1 MTVENELKALI
12 AQIAY
17 HDHEHDTNIAEELT
31 DVIVT
36 VKTLDLTHEEA
47 VELLEDRLEMM
58 KLNSILEKDE
68 DIRLVQTIIRQLP
81 GLLFG

>member
-1 MTVENELKALI
+1 MTAQDELQALI
-12 AQIAY
+12 AQLAY
-17 HDHEHDTNIAEELT
+17 FDHENSTDVAEELT
-31 DVIVT
+31 DTVVVIRT
-36 VKTLDLTHEEA
+36 ENLTRDEA

-68 DIRLVQTIIRQLP
+68 DIRLVESIIRKLP